1 MSYIIKSFTQ
11 PNKHEIKSDF
21 NFSEKD
27 FEVKTTASDSPV
39 FEFKEEI
46 IIINNESISFNF
58 NSLTQL
64 IGDYT
69 IINEEKINEDDDML
83 FISENDDSEEFVLE
97 SYMSKDLTDDNDDNI
112 KKILIVA
119 KFGNLDT
126 KFYSRPIT
134 LIKSKDESAWDIFTY
149 SFNLNKEQLSAF
161 ELSVSDNEPYYDYIK
176 FNIYNK
182 KGDTISYQIKYRVI
196 DRSEIS
202 SYEIITDD
210 YNEVIEEKNK
220 VKFRLLSAN
229 LDNNGKISFMF
240 DNIANKKSQ
249 IVLAEIKKS

>member
-11 PNKHEIKSDF
+11 PKKYEIKSDF

-39 FEFKEEI
+39 FEFKKEI

-69 IINEEKINEDDDML
+69 IINEEKISDDDML
-83 FISENDDSEEFVLE
+83 FIGENDSDEFVLE
-97 SYMSKDLTDDNDDNI
+97 SYMPKDLTDNDDDNI

-134 LIKSKDESAWDIFTY
+134 LIKSKDESEWDIFTY

-161 ELSVSDNEPYYDYIK
+161 ELSVSDDEPHYDYIK

>member
-11 PNKHEIKSDF
+11 PKKYEIKSDF
-21 NFSEKD
+21 NFSEGD
-27 FEVKTTASDSPV
+27 FVEVKTTTTDSPV
-39 FEFKEEI
+39 FEFKEKI
-46 IIINNESISFNF
+46 IIINNESITFNF
-58 NSLTQL
+58 NSLVQL

-69 IINEEKINEDDDML
+69 IINEEKISEDDDML
-83 FISENDDSEEFVLE
+83 FINEEGPDEFVLE
-97 SYMSKDLTDDNDDNI
+97 SYMSKDLTDNNDDNI

-134 LIKSKDESAWDIFTY
+134 LIKSKDESEWDIFTY
-149 SFNLNKEQLSAF
+149 SFNLNKEQLSVF
-161 ELSVSDNEPYYDYIK
+161 ELSISDDEPYYDYIK

-182 KGDTISYQIKYRVI
+182 KGDTISYQIKYRII

-210 YNEVIEEKNK
+210 YNEVIKEKNK

-240 DNIANKKSQ
+240 DNIASKKSQ